1 MAFLRALHYCSL
13 LCLSVLLI
21 SCSPSQEEGISPVPL
36 ISEAN
41 ELVVL
46 VLNSP
51 TTLYIDANDNY
62 AGLEYDLIKRFAEM
76 NQLKIRFVIVKNYQE
91 MQKKILAKEAH
102 LAVGMVKDYLAPT
115 LVFGAAYQDISLA
128 LIYPATLSEKAALEA
143 VRVEKKPVAV
153 PVQYIPYLE
162 DWQKNLT
169 TPITIQQV
177 INEDNETL
185 INAVSEGKLAFAIV
199 DSLSFNVASNY
210 YPHVLSYPIANSQAK
225 LAWALRAQD
234 PELQEK
240 VTRFFI
246 EIQKDQTL
254 RYVQTLY
261 YGHINRLQAV
271 DTKAFLRRR
280 KTLLPRYKDF
290 FWQAEKATGIDW
302 RLLAALA
309 YQESHWDPLA
319 TSPYGVR
326 GMMML
331 TTDTAQ
337 RLGVKDRLDPLQSIM
352 GGAQYI
358 KKLRALFPPEVNEV
372 DRNGLTLAAY
382 NVGIGHLNDA
392 RKIATW
398 QKKNPNAW
406 ADVKTTLPLL
416 RQYEYFSKTRHGY
429 ARGGEP
435 VIFVESLYTYYD
447 ILVRFEPPLKAASPA
462 LVDGIAVINPN
473 NRQLGINSQL
483 QTAEIASSH

>member
-1 MAFLRALHYCSL
+1 MSL
-13 LCLSVLLI
+13 V
-21 SCSPSQEEGISPVPL
+21 SCAPSQSEDTSPVPL
-36 ISEAN
+36 ISENN

-62 AGLEYDLIKRFAEM
+62 AGLEYDLVKRFAEI

-91 MQKKILAKEAH
+91 MQEKILAKEAH
-102 LAVGMVKDYLAPT
+102 LAVGMVKEYAEPKLI
-115 LVFGAAYQDISLA
+115 FGPAYQDISLT
-128 LIYPATLSEKAALEA
+128 LIYSAKLSKKAALEA
-143 VRVEKKPVAV
+143 VRIEKKPLAV
-153 PVQYIPYLE
+153 PAQYIPYLE

-169 TPITIQQV
+169 TPLHIQQV

-185 INAVSEGKLAFAIV
+185 INAVAEGKLGFAIV
-199 DSLSFNVASNY
+199 DSLSIDVARNY

-225 LAWALRAQD
+225 LAWALRAKD

-240 VTRFFI
+240 VNRFFT

-254 RYVQTLY
+254 RYLQTLY
-261 YGHINRLQAV
+261 YGHINRLQTV
-271 DTKAFLRRR
+271 DTKTFLKRRQ
-280 KTLLPRYKDF
+280 TLLPRYKPF
-290 FWQAEKATGIDW
+290 FWQAERETGIDW

-319 TSPYGVR
+319 TSAYGVR

-337 RLGVKDRLDPLQSIM
+337 YLGVKDRLDPLQSIM
-352 GGAQYI
+352 GGARYI
-358 KKLRALFPPEVNEV
+358 KKLRALFPPEVNEE
-372 DRNGLTLAAY
+372 DRNGLALAAY

-392 RKIATW
+392 RKIAMW

-406 ADVKTTLPLL
+406 ADIKTILPLL

-429 ARGGEP
+429 ARGWEP

-447 ILVRFEPPLKAASPA
+447 ILARFEPPLEKAVPA
-462 LVDGIAVINPN
+462 LIEGIAIINPN
-473 NRQLGINSQL
+473 NRHLGINSRL
-483 QTAEIASSH
+483 QTVTLANR